1 MEITGKVVKLKPIE
15 TFQSGFQKRTVVVK
29 TAEQYPQELPID
41 FLKDAVDKLVDISEG
56 SNVKVGVNLKG
67 NKYTN
72 AKGEEVNTVS
82 LVGWFINATD
92 GASTPNAHD
101 SFGHE
106 KKTKREAKKQVVE
119 DPFADEEDQDS
130 LPF

>member
-67 NKYTN
+67 NRYTN

-82 LVGWFINATD
+82 LVGWFINNTD

-106 KKTKREAKKQVVE
+106 KKSKTKAK
-119 DPFADEEDQDS
+119 DFSPFDDDDND
-130 LPF
+130 LPFG

>member
-67 NKYTN
+67 NRYTN

-106 KKTKREAKKQVVE
+106 KKNKAKAKTKDFSPFDDE
-119 DPFADEEDQDS
+119 DDQDS
-130 LPF
+130 LPI

>member
-41 FLKDAVDKLVDISEG
+41 FVRDSVDKLVDISEG
-56 SNVKVGVNLKG
+56 DNVKVGVNLRG
-67 NKYTN
+67 GKYTDK
-72 AKGEEVNTVS
+72 KGEEVHTVS
-82 LVGWFINATD
+82 LIGWFINNTD

-106 KKTKREAKKQVVE
+106 KKSKTKAKAK
-119 DPFADEEDQDS
+119 DFSPFDDDDND
-130 LPF
+130 LPFG

>member
-41 FLKDAVDKLVDISEG
+41 FLKDAVEKLVDISEG

-67 NKYTN
+67 NRYTN

-106 KKTKREAKKQVVE
+106 KKSKTKTK
-119 DPFADEEDQDS
+119 DFSPFDDDDND
-130 LPF
+130 LPFS

>member
-15 TFQSGFQKRTVVVK
+15 TFKGGFQKRIVVVK

-41 FLKDAVDKLVDISEG
+41 FLKDAVEKLDDISEG
-56 SNVKVGVNLKG
+56 SNVKVGVNLRG

-82 LVGWFINATD
+82 LIGWFINNTD

-119 DPFADEEDQDS
+119 DPFDDESEG
-130 LPF
+130 LPFG

>member
-1 MEITGKVVKLKPIE
+1 MEMTGKVVKLKPIE

-41 FLKDAVDKLVDISEG
+41 FLKDAVDKLDDISEG
-56 SNVKVGVNLKG
+56 DNVKVGVNLRG
-67 NKYTN
+67 GKYTDK
-72 AKGEEVNTVS
+72 KGEEVNTVS

-106 KKTKREAKKQVVE
+106 KKNKAKAKTKDFSPFDE
-119 DPFADEEDQDS
+119 DDD
-130 LPF
+130 LPI

>member
-67 NKYTN
+67 NRYTN

-82 LVGWFINATD
+82 LVGWFINNTD

-106 KKTKREAKKQVVE
+106 KKSKTKAK
-119 DPFADEEDQDS
+119 DFSPFDDDDND
-130 LPF
+130 LPFS

>member
-92 GASTPNAHD
+92 GANTPNAHD

-106 KKTKREAKKQVVE
+106 KKNKAKAKTKDFSPFYDE
-119 DPFADEEDQDS
+119 DDD
-130 LPF
+130 LPI

>member
-56 SNVKVGVNLKG
+56 SNVKVGVNFDSAPRSIGDWKIV
-67 NKYTN
+67 
-72 AKGEEVNTVS
+72 EEV
-82 LVGWFINATD
+82 
-92 GASTPNAHD
+92 
-101 SFGHE
+101 
-106 KKTKREAKKQVVE
+106 
-119 DPFADEEDQDS
+119 
-130 LPF
+130 

>member
-41 FLKDAVDKLVDISEG
+41 FLKDAVEKLDDISEG
-56 SNVKVGVNLKG
+56 DNVKVGVNLRG
-67 NKYTN
+67 GKYTDK
-72 AKGEEVNTVS
+72 KGEEVNTVS

-106 KKTKREAKKQVVE
+106 KKNKAKAKTKDFSPFDE
-119 DPFADEEDQDS
+119 DDD
-130 LPF
+130 LPI

>member
-1 MEITGKVVKLKPIE
+1 MEITGKAIKIKKTE

-41 FLKDAVDKLVDISEG
+41 FLKDAVDKLDDISEG
-56 SNVKVGVNLKG
+56 DNVKVGVNLRG
-67 NKYTN
+67 GKYTDK
-72 AKGEEVNTVS
+72 KGEEVHTVS
-82 LVGWFINATD
+82 LVGWFINNTD

-106 KKTKREAKKQVVE
+106 KKSKTKSKGK
-119 DPFADEEDQDS
+119 DFSPFDDDDND
-130 LPF
+130 LPFG

>member
-1 MEITGKVVKLKPIE
+1 MEITGKVIKLKPIE

-56 SNVKVGVNLKG
+56 NNVKVGVNLKG
-67 NKYTN
+67 NRYTN

-92 GASTPNAHD
+92 GAGTPNAHD

-106 KKTKREAKKQVVE
+106 KKNKAKAKTK
-119 DPFADEEDQDS
+119 DFSPFDDENDD
-130 LPF
+130 LPI

>member
-67 NKYTN
+67 NRYTN

-82 LVGWFINATD
+82 LVGWFINNTD

-101 SFGHE
+101 TFGHE
-106 KKTKREAKKQVVE
+106 KKSKTKAK
-119 DPFADEEDQDS
+119 DFSPFDDDDND
-130 LPF
+130 LPFS

>member
-1 MEITGKVVKLKPIE
+1 MEITGKAIKIKKTE

-41 FLKDAVDKLVDISEG
+41 FLKDAVDKLDDISEG
-56 SNVKVGVNLKG
+56 DNVKVGVNLRG
-67 NKYTN
+67 GKYTDK
-72 AKGEEVNTVS
+72 KGEEVHTVS
-82 LVGWFINATD
+82 LIGWFINNTD

-101 SFGHE
+101 TFGHE

-119 DPFADEEDQDS
+119 DPFEDESEG

>member
-41 FLKDAVDKLVDISEG
+41 FLKDAVDKLDDISEG
-56 SNVKVGVNLKG
+56 DNVKVGVNLRG

-82 LVGWFINATD
+82 LIGWFINNTD

-106 KKTKREAKKQVVE
+106 KKNKAKAKTKDFSPFDDE
-119 DPFADEEDQDS
+119 DDD
-130 LPF
+130 LPI

>member
-41 FLKDAVDKLVDISEG
+41 FLKDAVEKLYDISEG
-56 SNVKVGVNLKG
+56 DNVKVGVNLRG
-67 NKYTN
+67 GKYTDK
-72 AKGEEVNTVS
+72 KGEEVHAVS

-119 DPFADEEDQDS
+119 DPFEDESEG

>member
-72 AKGEEVNTVS
+72 AKGEETCRS
-82 LVGWFINATD
+82 
-92 GASTPNAHD
+92 
-101 SFGHE
+101 E
-106 KKTKREAKKQVVE
+106 EREQKISKGLE
-119 DPFADEEDQDS
+119 NFWYR
-130 LPF
+130 

>member
-1 MEITGKVVKLKPIE
+1 MEITGKVFKLKPIE

-41 FLKDAVDKLVDISEG
+41 FLKDAVDKLADISEG
-56 SNVKVGVNLKG
+56 DNVKVGVNLRG
-67 NKYTN
+67 GKYTDK
-72 AKGEEVNTVS
+72 KGEEVNTVS

-106 KKTKREAKKQVVE
+106 KKNKAKAKTKDFSPFDDE
-119 DPFADEEDQDS
+119 DDD
-130 LPF
+130 LPL

>member
-92 GASTPNAHD
+92 GANTPNAHD
-101 SFGHE
+101 SLGHE
-106 KKTKREAKKQVVE
+106 KKNKAKAKTKDFSPFYDE
-119 DPFADEEDQDS
+119 DDD
-130 LPF
+130 LPI

>member
-67 NKYTN
+67 NRYTN

-82 LVGWFINATD
+82 LIGWFINNTD

-106 KKTKREAKKQVVE
+106 KKSKTKAK
-119 DPFADEEDQDS
+119 DFSPFDDDDND
-130 LPF
+130 LPFG

>member
-67 NKYTN
+67 NRYTN

-92 GASTPNAHD
+92 GAGTPNAHD

-106 KKTKREAKKQVVE
+106 KKNKAKAKTK
-119 DPFADEEDQDS
+119 DFSPFDDEEDQDS
-130 LPF
+130 LPL